1 MKSEAFEHRD
11 IVEGFSTSVAGYVA
25 GSASDA
31 AEQAVTT
38 VGARLAESGWISA
51 ANMAGEGFDDVE
63 PLLVALAE
71 AAGNQSAPLP
81 FPLLESWLGVRLL
94 DACTGDHVS
103 LIDEIVSGKQLATVV
118 PESLYGPVE
127 RPAGRGVVPYARE
140 SSVAL
145 AVEWRDARPRLVAVD
160 GAWQDAAEI
169 DLSMPVA
176 KVGDPVGARHLGDLE
191 ADALERLGC
200 TYLLLQSA
208 ELIGAARSL
217 FDRTI
222 VYLGQREQFGV
233 TLDTFQ
239 ALQHRAAD
247 MFSALETSTSLLQ
260 LATNTLVAGHD
271 DSAEFAYT
279 AKGFAGTECWTIA
292 NECLQLHGGLGYTWE
307 AGLHQNLRRIAFRSG
322 SAMDARRCLA
332 RAGAAAISR
341 GRIVRA

>member
-1 MKSEAFEHRD
+1 MTSEALEHRE
-11 IVEGFSTSVAGYVA
+11 IVEGFSTVVAGYLA
-25 GSASDA
+25 GSGSDPA
-31 AEQAVTT
+31 DHAVTT
-38 VGARLAESGWISA
+38 LGVKLAESGWISA
-51 ANMAGEGFDDVE
+51 ANMAGEGLGDVE
-63 PLLVALAE
+63 PLLVGLAE
-71 AAGNQSAPLP
+71 AAGNQSEPLP
-81 FPLLESWLGVRLL
+81 FPLLESWLSVQLL
-94 DACTGDHVS
+94 DACEKDHVS
-103 LIDEIVSGKQLATVV
+103 LICDIVTGKRLATLA
-118 PESLYGPVE
+118 PESLYGSAE
-127 RPAGRGVVPYARE
+127 RSAGWGGVPYARE
-140 SSVAL
+140 SSIAL

-160 GAWQDAAEI
+160 SAWEDAAAV

-176 KVGDPVGARHLGDLE
+176 KVGDPIGARDLGELE
-191 ADALERLGC
+191 VDELERLAC
-200 TYLLLQSA
+200 TYLLMQSA
-208 ELIGAARSL
+208 EMIGAARSL

-222 VYLGQREQFGV
+222 AYLGQREQFGV

-271 DSAEFAYT
+271 DRSEFAYT

-332 RAGAAAISR
+332 RAGAAAIAR
-341 GRIVRA
+341 GTIVRA